1 MKMSVRQS
9 PSIGRPISSCS
20 SLLKSQLLHD
30 APHHHS
36 GDALSSSAL
45 DFLLEMHLRRER
57 EQQHQ
62 TDQTDNSTTAAAQK
76 MTTKE
81 RTMIQ
86 EGCRKERT
94 AILEEAFKLLEE
106 DY

>member
-1 MKMSVRQS
+1 MEVSVRQS
-9 PSIGRPISSCS
+9 PSTGRPISSS
-20 SLLKSQLLHD
+20 SLKSQLLHV
-30 APHHHS
+30 PHHS
-36 GDALSSSAL
+36 SDALSSSAL

-57 EQQHQ
+57 EQQQ
-62 TDQTDNSTTAAAQK
+62 TDTSTTSAQK

-94 AILEEAFKLLEE
+94 AILDEAFKLLDE
-106 DY
+106 DC